1 MRALFSRLFEACGE
15 VEIAIGCWA
24 SGLRQFAVGARIN
37 WPMASA
43 VDPASM
49 TCGRGMSIF
58 GASRLPQFD
67 AWGIRWAPSPVGRR
81 DTRHIGPSSKTFVM
95 ALQGKVLIKLRS
107 LTYALCLTFCLPLH
121 AAQAQSEACALRP
134 SKHNP
139 DEKIL
144 RCGRDLIVEPAPGTI
159 YRPVDPG
166 GRRPPAAIQLDG
178 GGLLIEFHPTER
190 RRDFQILTPLA
201 ITAVRGTNWAVEA
214 TLDRTSCLVLTG
226 AVNVSRA
233 NGAAKSV
240 VLRRGEG
247 VDVTPGA
254 GPLQVKRWR
263 PERIRALL
271 ARFGR

>member
-1 MRALFSRLFEACGE
+1 
-15 VEIAIGCWA
+15 
-24 SGLRQFAVGARIN
+24 
-37 WPMASA
+37 
-43 VDPASM
+43 
-49 TCGRGMSIF
+49 
-58 GASRLPQFD
+58 
-67 AWGIRWAPSPVGRR
+67 
-81 DTRHIGPSSKTFVM
+81 M
-95 ALQGKVLIKLRS
+95 ALQRKVPIKWRS
-107 LTYALCLTFCLPLH
+107 LTRALCFMFCLPVH

-139 DEKIL
+139 NEKIL
-144 RCGRDLIVEPAPGTI
+144 RCGRDLTVQPAPGTI

-166 GRRPPAAIQLDG
+166 DRRPPTAIQLDG
-178 GGLLIEFHPTER
+178 GALLIEFHPTER

-214 TLDRTSCLVLTG
+214 SHDRTSCLVLTG

-233 NGAAKSV
+233 NGAAKPI

-254 GPLQVKRWR
+254 GPLEVKRWR

-271 ARFGR
+271 ARFGQ